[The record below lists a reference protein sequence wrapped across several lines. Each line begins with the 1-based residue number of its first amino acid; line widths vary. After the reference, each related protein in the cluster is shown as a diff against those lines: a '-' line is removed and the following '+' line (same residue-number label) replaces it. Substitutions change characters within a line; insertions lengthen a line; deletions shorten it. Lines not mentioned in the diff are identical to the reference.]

1 MSCILPVKES
11 RRLSRKKL
19 FLGCHDASNVAVWV
33 DVGAL
38 HSRQPRTKSIKIQE
52 RLPPVQTKKTFA
64 GSVHPR
70 YPPCGNWQ
78 TYLSHSTYTDYIACS
93 IVWIACVHTSD
104 MDIYIYIHV
113 YSMACTC
120 ANRYIQ
126 RIPTSFNVRSRCSKV
141 KVPLDAV
148 LPGERPE
155 MEKVYVDVPQ
165 IEYVLWPR
173 WEGECSKYVKNSS
186 TCCAFIQMSEII
198 YVSVCIILDSGRYW
212 IPFLRWNRGLVESGN
227 DLRNF
232 KRQGRKCCTLETYTL
247 WWAKF
252 PRHNFEVP
260 KEVEVPVQRQAALQ
274 NTSKGS

>member
-1 MSCILPVKES
+1 
-11 RRLSRKKL
+11 
-19 FLGCHDASNVAVWV
+19 
-33 DVGAL
+33 
-38 HSRQPRTKSIKIQE
+38 
-52 RLPPVQTKKTFA
+52 
-64 GSVHPR
+64 
-70 YPPCGNWQ
+70 
-78 TYLSHSTYTDYIACS
+78 
-93 IVWIACVHTSD
+93 
-104 MDIYIYIHV
+104 
-113 YSMACTC
+113 MACTC

-126 RIPTSFNVRSRCSKV
+126 RIPTSFQRHSRRCSKV

-173 WEGECSKYVKNSS
+173 WEGECSKYVNNSS

-212 IPFLRWNRGLVESGN
+212 IPFLRWNRGLVESRN